1 MKQEYFTILPMNDK
15 GFKYIDKF
23 GSERL
28 KYKTLKEAI

>member
-15 GFKYIDKF
+15 GLNFIDKF